1 MFDYARKIR
10 EYRERKFISQGEL
23 AKILKVRNVSV
34 CRWETGKFEPNMETK
49 NKLVALFNEIG
60 MKLNNRGEENGK
72 ENY

>member
-23 AKILKVRNVSV
+23 AKILKVSNVSV

-49 NKLVALFNEIG
+49 KKLVALFNEIG
-60 MKLNNRGEENGK
+60 MKIDE
-72 ENY
+72 